1 MDISQAPQEITI
13 GKLPRGKELKQSK
26 GTVPVPRQRRTQ
38 YTEIARKEKVGSSRE
53 KLSRGKELKPS
64 KEIAKKEKVG
74 SSKKNPWAPKPLK
87 AIPKKEKVHCRKKK
101 LPLKSTTPEELC
113 EFYTP
118 DELCEV
124 YTSDELRRTFG
135 LPKLYEMLPRHKLA
149 LMVFPRPKLRLSKT
163 EDGKTIVF

>member
-1 MDISQAPQEITI
+1 VVKQIFFAVVFLFHFVVAVSCIYLFVQITSLTCCWFFI
-13 GKLPRGKELKQSK
+13 WWS
-26 GTVPVPRQRRTQ
+26 TQ
-38 YTEIARKEKVGSSRE
+38 YT
-53 KLSRGKELKPS
+53 
-64 KEIAKKEKVG
+64 
-74 SSKKNPWAPKPLK
+74 

-163 EDGKTIVF
+163 EASCFSWSINNV